1 MHVCVHVCGHTTHLW
16 RDVLRCAYEARLAA
30 VNCGTA
36 VETARAA
43 EVDQLDVA
51 HLVRVGVRA
60 GVGVG
65 VRVTIAVRVTIGVR
79 VRD

>member
-30 VNCGTA
+30 VDCGTA